1 MENEIFEKTPV
12 PKAYMTMAMPVVMSM
27 VVSLI
32 YNMVDTFFIARTG
45 NTYLVAGVSLGAPM
59 FTAMIALGDILGL
72 GGSSVIS
79 RLFGQRED
87 AQAKRISSFCF
98 WGAIAVGLV
107 IAILL
112 LLFRHPMLM
121 LLGADADTYTYASQ
135 YYTYLVIGC
144 PFIILYFT
152 PVNQLRSEG
161 FAKESMIGSILGVVI
176 NIILDP
182 VFIFVLGSGAAGAA
196 IATVIGYIGSV
207 AYYVWFYLKKSRRLS
222 IDPRQCKIGGE
233 WVKQILMIGIPSSIT
248 NFTQSF
254 AVTMTNRQLLAYGSD
269 KVAAMGIV
277 MKVST
282 ITAMI
287 IIGFSFGGQALVGYN
302 YGANNKKR
310 LKEILSFAYRLE
322 CGLALLLAIALSLG
336 ARPMIRIFMDSK
348 DIVDAGVVMLRFQQL
363 GMIFI
368 AVVMVS
374 TCVFQAIGN
383 AMGAF
388 LLSVSRQGVIFFIV
402 ISLAPI
408 FLGYYGVLAAQPI
421 SDVLTA
427 IMAVLLMK
435 RSKMTD

>member
-1 MENEIFEKTPV
+1 MGNEIFEKTPV
-12 PKAYMTMAMPVVMSM
+12 PKAYMTLAMPVVMSM

-45 NTYLVAGVSLGAPM
+45 NTNLVAGVSLGAPM

-79 RLFGQRED
+79 RLFGQKED
-87 AQAKRISSFCF
+87 EQAKKISSFCF
-98 WGAIAVGLV
+98 WGAVVVGIVIAV
-107 IAILL
+107 LL
-112 LLFRHPMLM
+112 LVFRHSMVM
-121 LLGADADTYTYASQ
+121 LLGADSDTYLYASQ

-182 VFIFVLGSGAAGAA
+182 VFIFLLGFGAAGAA
-196 IATVIGYIGSV
+196 IATVLGYLGSD
-207 AYYVWFYLKKSRRLS
+207 AFFVWFYLKKSKRLS
-222 IDPRQCKIGGE
+222 IDPRECKISGD
-233 WVKQILMIGIPSSIT
+233 WIKQILMIGIPSSIT

-282 ITAMI
+282 ITAMV
-287 IIGFSFGGQALVGYN
+287 IIGFSFGGQSLVGYN
-302 YGANNKKR
+302 YGAKNKKR

-322 CGLALLLAIALSLG
+322 CGIALVLALALSVA
-336 ARPMIRIFMDSK
+336 ARPMIRIFMDTK
-348 DIVDAGVVMLRFQQL
+348 EIVDAGVVMLRFQQI

-368 AVVMVS
+368 AIVMVS
-374 TCVFQAIGN
+374 TCVFQAVGN

-388 LLSVSRQGVIFFIV
+388 LLSASRQGVIFFI
-402 ISLAPI
+402 IIMIAPM
-408 FLGYYGVLAAQPI
+408 FLGYYGVLMAQPI
-421 SDVLTA
+421 SDILTA
-427 IMAVLLMK
+427 IMAVILMK

>member
-72 GGSSVIS
+72 GGSSLIS
-79 RLFGQRED
+79 RLFGQKEEEEAR
-87 AQAKRISSFCF
+87 RISSFCF
-98 WGAIAVGLV
+98 WGAVAVGFV

-112 LLFRHPMLM
+112 LFFRNSMLM
-121 LLGADADTYTYASQ
+121 LLGADTDTYQYASQ
-135 YYTYLVIGC
+135 YYTYLVFGS

-182 VFIFVLGSGAAGAA
+182 IFIFGLGFGAAGAA
-196 IATVIGYIGSV
+196 IATVIGYVGSD
-207 AYYVWFYLKKSRRLS
+207 AYFVWFYLKKSKKLS
-222 IDPRQCKIGGE
+222 INIRECKISGE
-233 WVKQILMIGIPSSIT
+233 WVKQILLIGIPSSIT

-282 ITAMI
+282 ITAMV

-322 CGLALLLAIALSLG
+322 CGLALVLAGALSIA
-336 ARPMIRIFMDSK
+336 ARPMIRIFMDTK
-348 DIVDAGVVMLRFQQL
+348 EIVDAGVVMLRFQQL
-363 GMIFI
+363 GMLFI
-368 AVVMVS
+368 AIVMVS
-374 TCVFQAIGN
+374 TCTFQAVGN
-383 AMGAF
+383 AVGAF

-402 ISLAPI
+402 VMIAPI
-408 FLGYYGVLAAQPI
+408 FLGYYGVLVAQPI

-427 IMAVLLMK
+427 LMAVILMK
-435 RSKMTD
+435 RSKMTA

>member
-182 VFIFVLGSGAAGAA
+182 VFIFVLGFGAAGAA